1 MTFTRTLI
9 SSFIIFLLAAASL
22 FSQSFFSDTTFNLTG
37 QVDTTLTFSVD
48 YKSKPGFLQLETGEN
63 ENLAK
68 NKFAYV
74 VYEGSLPA
82 DTGRRNAMR
91 LIDGITS
98 SPSFIEF
105 PPLNLGGE
113 AGSYLVIDL
122 QALRTIKRIKM
133 YALGGNAN
141 IRARAFTIYA
151 GVDTVGMDK
160 VFQNNDNQVANPVSN
175 FNPIVAR
182 FVKITIDVIAQN
194 NSTVMSE
201 IEVFGEGFLPEGA
214 YVSSVKNIGRDV
226 NFSTFEFSGTKPT
239 GTEIYFSFR
248 SGATLAVDSL
258 WSPWSSETTLNN
270 ALFEVFEARRYLQ
283 YRIRLTTSNL
293 TSPLVDEIKIKYD
306 TLLLAASTDAAISP
320 HESQILK
327 ETEFTLSYKLTFGA
341 SDRGVDTLYIL
352 TSTPATLRSVSINSA
367 PASVS
372 TSVSANQIT
381 IIFSSTINTNA
392 VVDVKFLATPF
403 KGINPFVSFVSSKQV
418 AYNPQRVDSKITSN
432 VEGWSIV
439 TTGVPD
445 RLIIRAKAVP
455 NPFTP
460 NGDGINDQT
469 KIEFFLGNIAEPI
482 DLLGSQQRQIQ
493 INIFDLTGRLVR
505 ELYSENSRAFAYISD
520 NAIAWDGRD
529 DNGLIVRPGLYI
541 FQIKVDSD
549 NGGEFVS
556 KTVVVSY

>member
-1 MTFTRTLI
+1 MILSRIKIFILSFFLLI
-9 SSFIIFLLAAASL
+9 SAHSFA
-22 FSQSFFSDTTFNLTG
+22 QSFTDTTFNLPG
-37 QVDTTLTFSVD
+37 LVDTSLSFSVD
-48 YKSKPGFLQLETGEN
+48 YKSVPGMLQLETGEN

-68 NKFAYV
+68 NKFAYI
-74 VYEGSLPA
+74 VYEGALPA

-91 LIDGITS
+91 LIDGILS

-105 PPLNLGGE
+105 PPLNLNGE
-113 AGSYLVIDL
+113 PGSYVVIDL

-133 YALGGNAN
+133 YTLGGNAN

-175 FNPIVAR
+175 FTPIVAR
-182 FVKITIDVIAQN
+182 FVKITFDVIAQN
-194 NSTVMSE
+194 NSTVVSE

-214 YVSSVKNIGRDV
+214 FVSSVRNINKDV
-226 NFSTFEFSGTKPT
+226 NFATFEFNAIKPSGT
-239 GTEIYFSFR
+239 EAYFSFR
-248 SGATLAVDSL
+248 SGSTTTVDSL
-258 WSPWSSETTLNN
+258 WSPWSTETTTNN
-270 ALFEVFEARRYLQ
+270 ALIQVFEPRNFFQ

-293 TSPLVDEIKIKYD
+293 SSPQVDAIKINYD
-306 TLLLAASTDAAISP
+306 TLLLASSTDAKISP
-320 HESQILK
+320 QESQILK
-327 ETEFTLSYKLTFGA
+327 ETEFTLTYDFTFQPG
-341 SDRGVDTLYIL
+341 DRGIDSLFIL
-352 TSTPATLRSVSINSA
+352 TSTPATLRNVLINSA
-367 PASVS
+367 PASVA
-372 TSVSANQIT
+372 TSVNANMIT
-381 IIFSSTINTNA
+381 IIFNTTINSNA
-392 VVDVKFLATPF
+392 KVEVKFIATPF
-403 KGINPFVSFVSSKQV
+403 KGINPFVSYVSSNQL

-432 VEGWSIV
+432 VEGWSII

-445 RLIIRAKAVP
+445 KLIIRAKAVP

-460 NGDGINDQT
+460 NGDGINDVT
-469 KIEFFLGNIAEPI
+469 KFEFFLGNIAEPI

-505 ELYSENSRAFAYISD
+505 ELYSANSRAFAYISD

-529 DNGLIVRPGLYI
+529 DNGKIVRPGLYV